1 MFLFIIVD
9 DIAMRTRREATV
21 LPIPVRRAL
30 RKLGHD
36 IRDARRRRRIPA
48 AIAAERASISRTTLV
63 KIEKG
68 DPGVAM
74 GLYATVLFVMGM
86 VERIGE
92 IADARN
98 DSVGLQ
104 LEEERLPQ
112 RIRISG
118 SKRKKSE

>member
-1 MFLFIIVD
+1 MQKS
-9 DIAMRTRREATV
+9 AV

-48 AIAAERASISRTTLV
+48 AIAAQRASISRTTLV

-74 GLYATVLFVMGM
+74 GNYATVLFVMGM
-86 VERIGE
+86 AEGLADL
-92 IADARN
+92 ADARN
-98 DSVGLQ
+98 DSTGLQ
-104 LEEERLPQ
+104 LEEEHLPQ
-112 RIRISG
+112 RIRTS
-118 SKRKKSE
+118 RKERPAKGL

>member
-1 MFLFIIVD
+1 
-9 DIAMRTRREATV
+9 MRTSRPTTI

-36 IRDARRRRRIPA
+36 IRDARRRRRIPT
-48 AIAAERASISRTTLV
+48 AIVAERASISRVTLL

-74 GLYATVLFVMGM
+74 GLYATVLFVLGM
-86 VERIGE
+86 AEGIGD
-92 IADARN
+92 IADAKN

-104 LEEERLPQ
+104 LEEARLPQ
-112 RIRISG
+112 RIRTSRN
-118 SKRKKSE
+118 KRKKSE

>member
-1 MFLFIIVD
+1 
-9 DIAMRTRREATV
+9 MRTSRPTTI

-48 AIAAERASISRTTLV
+48 AIVAERASISRVTLL

-86 VERIGE
+86 AERIGD
-92 IADARN
+92 IADAKN

-112 RIRISG
+112 RIRTSRNKG
-118 SKRKKSE
+118 KKSE